1 MNPLEN
7 LLQQIEE
14 QKLWESELELSR
26 NEYLKVSGSKDTRV
40 FFVIEGSLR
49 AFMIDEEEEHT
60 IRFAYSGDIVAA
72 LDSFVTEQASPLY
85 IQAIKKSRLKVLS
98 KKAFLDL
105 IKSSQLNMQI
115 YQDLLLQLVHQQME
129 REQDLL
135 TSSPQERY
143 RRVLERSPRL
153 FQEVPHRYIA
163 SYLRMTPETLSRIK
177 KS

>member
-1 MNPLEN
+1 MNPLEI

-14 QKLWESELELSR
+14 RELWEKELELSR
-26 NEYLKVSGSKDTRV
+26 NEYLKVSGSKDTQV
-40 FFVIEGSLR
+40 YFVTNGSLR
-49 AFMIDEEEEHT
+49 AFVTDEEEEHT

-72 LDSFVTEQASPLY
+72 LDSFVSEQPSPLY
-85 IQAIKKSRLKVLS
+85 IQAIKKSSLKVIS
-98 KKAFLDL
+98 KKTFLDMVSAS
-105 IKSSQLNMQI
+105 KENMQL
-115 YQDLLLQLVHQQME
+115 YQDLLLQLVYQQME

-143 RRVLERSPRL
+143 RRVLARSPRL

>member
-1 MNPLEN
+1 MNPLKD

-14 QKLWESELELSR
+14 KELWENELELAR

-40 FFVIEGSLR
+40 YFVTSGSLR
-49 AFMIDEEEEHT
+49 AFVVDEEEEHT
-60 IRFAYSGDIVAA
+60 IRFAYSGDLVAA
-72 LDSFVTEQASPLY
+72 LDSFISEAPSPLY
-85 IQAIKKSRLKVLS
+85 LQAIRKSSLKVLS
-98 KKAFLDL
+98 KKAFLEL
-105 IKSSQLNMQI
+105 VSGSAENMQHW
-115 YQDLLLQLVHQQME
+115 QNLLLLLVHQQME

-143 RRVLERSPRL
+143 RRVLARSPRL
-153 FQEVPHRYIA
+153 FQEVPHRYIV